1 MIVFSKKKGKDE
13 LTALIAE
20 VKEELSR
27 SRIRKPPE
35 IKSEPETVIVIRK
48 ETNPEYYAKM
58 YFKNEFKPILGV
70 DGMPKTNE

>member
-1 MIVFSKKKGKDE
+1 MA
-13 LTALIAE
+13 ALIAE
-20 VKEELSR
+20 VKEEMRR
-27 SRIRKPPE
+27 SCIKKPPE
-35 IKSEPETVIVIRK
+35 IKSEPETVVVIRK